1 MTDQSLEHD
10 VEHDDRYAELDDDGF
25 AANSEDE
32 EERLSLAMFEGDTST
47 LFPQQ
52 RLCLHALLKHRYIS
66 ADRHPEHWAVLMDHE
81 GTITSRLHDLFLDLH
96 VDREHQ
102 IAFKRAA
109 SSHDEQPLP
118 SLLRNVSHNKEETIM
133 MVSLR
138 RRFFAQRQEGDDA
151 VFVDRQTILDEVA
164 DHRPDAATNRAID
177 HKRAN
182 NAIDAL
188 LAAGVLL
195 RTGDPDRFQISPI
208 IEVLLPIEK
217 LRALWTWLLDR
228 NGSDQEAARNEDD
241 NGNDQAASADSLFDT
256 DAAEES

>member
-1 MTDQSLEHD
+1 MTDEPFEHD
-10 VEHDDRYAELDDDGF
+10 VEPYDRYVQLDEDRF
-25 AANSEDE
+25 ASNFEDE

-81 GTITSRLHDLFLDLH
+81 GTIASRLHDLFLDLH

-118 SLLRNVSHNKEETIM
+118 SLLRNVSHSKEETIM

-151 VFVDRQTILDEVA
+151 VFIDRQTVLDEVA
-164 DHRPDAATNRAID
+164 DQRPDAATNRAID

-182 NAIDAL
+182 TAIDAL

-208 IEVLLPIEK
+208 VEVLLPIEK

-228 NGSDQEAARNEDD
+228 NGSDGEAARDEDD
-241 NGNDQAASADSLFDT
+241 NDDDEAAPRDSLFDT
-256 DAAEES
+256 HAAEES

>member
-1 MTDQSLEHD
+1 MMDQSLDHG
-10 VEHDDRYAELDDDGF
+10 VEPDDRYPDLDDDGF
-25 AANSEDE
+25 VSNSEDE
-32 EERLSLAMFEGDTST
+32 EERVSLAMFEGDTST

-52 RLCLHALLKHRYIS
+52 RLCLHALLKQRYIS
-66 ADRHPEHWAVLMDHE
+66 ADRHPEHWAMLMDHE
-81 GTITSRLHDLFLDLH
+81 GIITSRLHDLFLDLH

-109 SSHDEQPLP
+109 SPHDEQPLP
-118 SLLRNVSHNKEETIM
+118 SLLRNVSHSKEETIM

-164 DHRPDAATNRAID
+164 DQRPDAATNRAMD

-182 NAIDAL
+182 NAVDAL

-228 NGSDQEAARNEDD
+228 NSSDREAAHDEED
-241 NGNDQAASADSLFDT
+241 NDDDEGASPDSLFDSG
-256 DAAEES
+256 DVEAL

>member
-1 MTDQSLEHD
+1 M
-10 VEHDDRYAELDDDGF
+10 F
-25 AANSEDE
+25 ASNSEDE

-109 SSHDEQPLP
+109 SSHDDQPLP
-118 SLLRNVSHNKEETIM
+118 SLLRNVSHNK
-133 MVSLR
+133 
-138 RRFFAQRQEGDDA
+138 G
-151 VFVDRQTILDEVA
+151 QTILDEVA
-164 DHRPDAATNRAID
+164 DQRPDAATNRAMD

-182 NAIDAL
+182 NAVDAL

-228 NGSDQEAARNEDD
+228 SSSDREAAHDGVD
-241 NGNDQAASADSLFDT
+241 NDNDEAASPDSLFDSG
-256 DAAEES
+256 DVEAL

>member
-1 MTDQSLEHD
+1 MTEEAFDPGIGLDEP
-10 VEHDDRYAELDDDGF
+10 YADLADGPASNF
-25 AANSEDE
+25 EDE
-32 EERLSLAMFEGDTST
+32 DERLSLAMFEGDTST

-66 ADRHPEHWAVLMDHE
+66 ADRHPEHWAALMENE
-81 GTITSRLHDLFLDLH
+81 GTITSRLHDLFLDLQI
-96 VDREHQ
+96 DREHR

-133 MVSLR
+133 RVSLR
-138 RRFFAQRQEGDDA
+138 RRFFAQRQEGDDV
-151 VFVDRQTILDEVA
+151 VFVDRQAILDEVA
-164 DHRPDAATNRAID
+164 DHRPEQATNRAMD

-182 NAIDAL
+182 NAVDAL

-217 LRALWTWLLDR
+217 LRALWTWLLTR
-228 NGSDQEAARNEDD
+228 NGPDDDEDTD
-241 NGNDQAASADSLFDT
+241 ESGSADPMFDPQT
-256 DAAEES
+256 EGN